1 MEILFSVCPVF
12 FVSLKLLQNE
22 VNEKSKCIKRTPD
35 LMFAPVSF
43 IVFLTF
49 KGYNI
54 KCYCHNNNR
63 PKIHQLVTE
72 GNFSYNKSKFV

>member
-1 MEILFSVCPVF
+1 MEILFSVCPIF

-54 KCYCHNNNR
+54 KCYFLR
-63 PKIHQLVTE
+63 DFKY
-72 GNFSYNKSKFV
+72 G